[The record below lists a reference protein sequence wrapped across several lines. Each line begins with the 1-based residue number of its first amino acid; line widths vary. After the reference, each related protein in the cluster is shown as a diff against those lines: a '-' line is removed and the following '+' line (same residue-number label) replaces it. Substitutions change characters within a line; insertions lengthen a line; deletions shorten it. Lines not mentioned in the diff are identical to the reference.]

1 MTETATVLRASPA
14 SLPPGA
20 LEAEKVRS
28 TDLLR
33 GSRELLIQHHGD
45 TYRLRLTSNDKLIL
59 TK

>member
-1 MTETATVLRASPA
+1 MTEPAATPGDTAAISATASQDA
-14 SLPPGA
+14 A
-20 LEAEKVRS
+20 RVQS

-33 GSRELLIQHHGD
+33 GGRELLIQHNGD

>member
-1 MTETATVLRASPA
+1 MTESLAAPREIAA
-14 SLPPGA
+14 MSLPPIQETA
-20 LEAEKVRS
+20 RVHS

-33 GSRELLIQHHGD
+33 GSRELLIQHNGD

>member
-1 MTETATVLRASPA
+1 MTDAVATPSETVAQACIA
-14 SLPPGA
+14 
-20 LEAEKVRS
+20 S

-33 GSRELLIQHHGD
+33 GSRELLIQHNGE